1 MQMGAVWIFSL
12 PEINEVQSYNPLAYT
27 DSRSRPKTTSIG
39 PEGQLSTLGLKY
51 VQSVTTCER
60 NE

>member
-1 MQMGAVWIFSL
+1 MGAARIFSL
-12 PEINEVQSYNPLAYT
+12 PEINEAQGYSPVAYT
-27 DSRSRPKTTSIG
+27 KSYSRPKTTSIG

-51 VQSVTTCER
+51 VQSVTTCKL